1 MILYFIYLI
10 AVLWLVGRLPF
21 LRNSNIK
28 PNVLRVLFLIK
39 VVFGA
44 ISLFIYS
51 NYYSEETSDMHI
63 YFKAGEVLHSS
74 LKESPSDYFSLLTGI
89 NDDQPHLAK
98 YNKTIPRW
106 KKPYDYDMYN
116 ENKTVIRFNGFIR
129 LFSGGNI
136 HTHNLFFNLISFIGL
151 IAIFRF
157 LSNELSNK
165 RLTPLFLIIFFM
177 PTILFWGSAILKES
191 ITIFAL
197 GLLLWSLKL
206 ILDNCKNWKAWIV
219 LLISG
224 YLFAH
229 TKIYVVLSVVPGL
242 LWLIL
247 NRFYSKHRFLTF
259 TAIHVAVA
267 LIAFNIHLISPNYN
281 LINVISGKQNDFIN
295 MITNMTDV
303 GSAVD
308 LPRLDGSLSAIF
320 KLMPMG
326 FCNALL
332 RPHLFECHN
341 IMTFAAALENLFIV
355 VFIIL
360 GLVFANYSKKYPPHI
375 FFGIS
380 FSVIL
385 LTIIGITTP
394 VLGALVRYKLP
405 ALPFIVAIFITTF
418 DTNKYRKIMNSLK
431 LNRIMRFCDSSVE
444 KCKNL
449 IFTNDIIQKHN

>member
-1 MILYFIYLI
+1 
-10 AVLWLVGRLPF
+10 
-21 LRNSNIK
+21 
-28 PNVLRVLFLIK
+28 
-39 VVFGA
+39 
-44 ISLFIYS
+44 
-51 NYYSEETSDMHI
+51 
-63 YFKAGEVLHSS
+63 
-74 LKESPSDYFSLLTGI
+74 
-89 NDDQPHLAK
+89 
-98 YNKTIPRW
+98 
-106 KKPYDYDMYN
+106 
-116 ENKTVIRFNGFIR
+116 
-129 LFSGGNI
+129 
-136 HTHNLFFNLISFIGL
+136 
-151 IAIFRF
+151 
-157 LSNELSNK
+157 
-165 RLTPLFLIIFFM
+165 M

-326 FCNALL
+326 FCNAL
-332 RPHLFECHN
+332 
-341 IMTFAAALENLFIV
+341 FALICLNV
-355 VFIIL
+355 TIL
-360 GLVFANYSKKYPPHI
+360 
-375 FFGIS
+375 
-380 FSVIL
+380 
-385 LTIIGITTP
+385 
-394 VLGALVRYKLP
+394 
-405 ALPFIVAIFITTF
+405 
-418 DTNKYRKIMNSLK
+418 
-431 LNRIMRFCDSSVE
+431 
-444 KCKNL
+444 
-449 IFTNDIIQKHN
+449 